1 MQDPNDHEF
10 PYGWI
15 AAPRDE
21 SMDCLI
27 DEWSADKLV
36 FDYNKLFVRR
46 RGTSYLF
53 LERRAQYWSARWT
66 THYWPSECWRPYW
79 PAQGIAFRL
88 GTYAGRNVRA

>member
-36 FDYNKLFVRR
+36 FDYNK
-46 RGTSYLF
+46 
-53 LERRAQYWSARWT
+53 
-66 THYWPSECWRPYW
+66 
-79 PAQGIAFRL
+79 
-88 GTYAGRNVRA
+88 